1 MQRLS
6 LPRYALLP
14 RSVATPSAQSDLD
27 ALMLRVLERRD
38 EKLEETAAIY
48 ARRARKLQIT
58 ALAVIRL
65 FGFEREYHLVSPRG
79 FLRPKSSQGR
89 RRRDSEEKRRDAEDR
104 WLRRSQN
111 REERRARQAGEQSGQ
126 DGRVGDIIR
135 QSFEPA
141 FIESANFLKFKF
153 DQGRY
158 ALVGRERMVERD
170 VLRVEYYPKL
180 LFNDTPMS
188 KVSLVTLWV
197 DPAEHQI
204 LRYEFRNIDMDFL
217 PAQWLVRVD
226 GFRAAMQ
233 MSEPFPNVWLP
244 ASIDAR
250 FRMRLATGPLEGRYD
265 VAYTNYRL
273 PEASGRIVP

>member
-1 MQRLS
+1 MQRL
-6 LPRYALLP
+6 LIAAVCL
-14 RSVATPSAQSDLD
+14 VATSVGSPSAQSDLD

-38 EKLEETAAIY
+38 ENWKKLQQYTLDERE
-48 ARRARKLQIT
+48 RLQIT

-65 FGFEREYHLVSPRG
+65 FGFEREYIWFPREGFFVRSPLKADG
-79 FLRPKSSQGR
+79 VAI
-89 RRRDSEEKRRDAEDR
+89 SEEKRRDAEDR

-111 REERRARQAGEQSGQ
+111 REERRARQAGEQTGQ

-153 DQGRY
+153 DQGQY

-217 PAQWLVRVD
+217 PAQWLVHVD
-226 GFRAAMQ
+226 GVRAAMQ